1 VTLFDGQRQQSWLV
15 HSLTLMGLFDNALKE
30 GESLFRKEDAL
41 DYEFVPKEL
50 PFRENQQH
58 ALAACIKPLL
68 SGKNGRNVFIY
79 GAPGIGKTAATRWVL
94 KELEES
100 TDEIHT
106 LYINCW
112 QKNTTFKI
120 FEKLCHDLGYKFTQN
135 KHSEELLAI
144 IKQHT
149 LKKPAVFV
157 FDEIDKV
164 EELDFLYSLLN
175 NIYKK
180 SIVLITNYKSWLDSV
195 EDRVKSR
202 LTPEVLEFAGYD
214 STQTKDILKR
224 RMGYAF
230 VPGVWQ
236 ADAFSL
242 LADKAGDMRDL
253 RMGLYLLR
261 EAGLAAEDLGS
272 KKITTAHA
280 QKAVDK
286 LAEFLRKDTQE
297 LDDDALRILG
307 TVKENSGGRIG
318 DLFTAYAA
326 KGGRSAYKTFQRKID
341 KLHRSG
347 FVTVEKITGGK
358 EGTTTLVS
366 FASKDKTLNEF

>member
-1 VTLFDGQRQQSWLV
+1 MLG
-15 HSLTLMGLFDNALKE
+15 SLLMGLFDNTLRE
-30 GESLFRKEDAL
+30 SESLFKNEDAL

-68 SGKNGRNVFIY
+68 QARNGRNVFVY

-120 FEKLCHDLGYKFTQN
+120 FAELCHLLGYKFTQN
-135 KHSEELLAI
+135 KNTDELLAV
-144 IKQHT
+144 IKGHT

-157 FDEIDKV
+157 FDEIDKA
-164 EELDFLYSLLN
+164 EDLDFLYALLN
-175 NIYKK
+175 DIYKK
-180 SIVLITNYKSWLDSV
+180 SLVLITNYKSWLDEV
-195 EDRVKSR
+195 EDRIKSR
-202 LTPEVLEFAGYD
+202 LVPEVLEFKEYD
-214 STQTKDILKR
+214 SQQTKDILKQ

-242 LADKAGDMRDL
+242 LADKAGETHDV

-261 EAGLAAEDLGS
+261 EAGLAAEES
-272 KKITTAHA
+272 ASRKITLDHA
-280 QKAVDK
+280 QQAITKIT
-286 LAEFLRKDTQE
+286 EFMRKDANK
-297 LDDDALRILG
+297 LDDDTQLIL
-307 TVKENSGGRIG
+307 TIVKEGSGGRIG
-318 DLFTAYAA
+318 DLFKTYTE
-326 KGGRSAYKTFQRKID
+326 KGGQGAYKSFQRKVER
-341 KLHRSG
+341 LHKSG
-347 FVTVEKITGGK
+347 FVQTEKITGGK
-358 EGTTTLVS
+358 DGTTTLVT
-366 FASKDKTLNEF
+366 FAVKDKKLDEF